1 MKNHMRLSGRWFG
14 AGALALAVWLLC
26 GCEND
31 DYNHDVPVGKGTI
44 VVDNYTGDRV
54 YVYLNG
60 REEGSMGGD
69 KHKYY
74 DLEPGVY
81 RVALDADDSH
91 RSWAE
96 DVDVLE
102 GRLTVLKVRGY
113 SGDYDHFD
121 VEVYFD

>member
-1 MKNHMRLSGRWFG
+1 MKKLANLSRRWFG
-14 AGALALAVWLLC
+14 AGVLALATWLLC
-26 GCEND
+26 GCDED
-31 DYNHDVPVGKGTI
+31 EYKHDPPVGQGTI

-60 REEGSMGGD
+60 REEGSLGGG
-69 KHKYY
+69 KHQYY
-74 DLEPGVY
+74 DLAPGLY